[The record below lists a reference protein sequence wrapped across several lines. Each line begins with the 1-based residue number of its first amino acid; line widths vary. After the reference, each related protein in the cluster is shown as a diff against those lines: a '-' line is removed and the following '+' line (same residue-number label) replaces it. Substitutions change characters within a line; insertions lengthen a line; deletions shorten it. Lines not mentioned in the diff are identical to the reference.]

1 MSQRVVVFDLE
12 TQREFAEV
20 GGVHNRHLL
29 GISVIGAYDSAS
41 DAFRS
46 FRESEVFA
54 FAKLLREADLVVGFN
69 IIHFDLPVLQPYI
82 PLDTTKLPTLD
93 LMRDLEHMLGHRVSL
108 DACAEATLG
117 EKKSGHGLEAIQWYR
132 QGKFDLLTKYCL
144 DDVRLTRD
152 LHEYGKT
159 HGQIFFTG
167 KDGAKR
173 AVPVTWGNGAVDR
186 AAVRTTVE
194 RALREGRR
202 LEIEYVTTNA
212 SDGTHQRNRRK
223 IDVIR
228 VHGNEIDAYC
238 HLRQDTRRFLM
249 DRIVDAVVLEE
260 VTTPGLAVGQH
271 SLL

>member
-1 MSQRVVVFDLE
+1 MRVVVFDLE

-29 GISVIGAYDSAS
+29 GISVIGAHDSAS
-41 DAFRS
+41 DAFVS
-46 FRESEVFA
+46 FRESEVFG

-69 IIHFDLPVLQPYI
+69 IKHFDLPVLQPYI
-82 PLDTTKLPTLD
+82 PLDTTKLPILD
-93 LMRDLEHMLGHRVSL
+93 LMEDLERMLGHRVSL

-159 HGQIFFTG
+159 HGHISFMG
-167 KDGAKR
+167 KDGTKR
-173 AVPVTWGNGAVDR
+173 TVPVTWGGGSADR
-186 AAVRTTVE
+186 GTVRGQLAT
-194 RALREGRR
+194 ALRDGRR
-202 LEIEYVTTNA
+202 VEIEYVTTNA
-212 SDGTHQRNRRK
+212 ADGTHQRNRRK

-228 VHGNEIDAYC
+228 MRGTDVEAYC
-238 HLRQDTRRFLM
+238 HLRKDTRRFHV
-249 DRIVDAVVLEE
+249 DRIVDVVVLDE
-260 VTTPGLAVGQH
+260 VMTPGLAVGQE